1 MNYDITLIGNYTKDT
16 VVTPAET
23 KYVDGGGF
31 NYGAH
36 AAVALGAKTAAITRL
51 KNNDQHV
58 VENLTS
64 VGVDVFPT
72 YTNHST
78 HIELIYPGDDF
89 DERTLI
95 MPKSA
100 GSFTLDQFENID
112 SKIFLVNASIRD
124 EFRLET
130 LFDLKKK
137 GSLIGIDLQGFI
149 RTRDSKNVLI
159 NSLWEQKEEAL
170 GLTHYL
176 KADGVEAEF
185 LTGESDLVSAA
196 KILKSYG
203 PKEVIITHKDGV
215 LVYANNQIFEEPFKL
230 EKIIGRSGRGDT
242 CGASYV
248 YMRLTSGPGESTK
261 WAAAATSLK
270 MESDTPLKRT
280 KQEIEDKVNEYK

>member
-16 VVTPAET
+16 VVTPAAT

-215 LVYANNQIFEEPFKL
+215 LVYANNQIYEEPFKL

-280 KQEIEDKVNEYK
+280 KHEIEDKVNEYK

>member
-1 MNYDITLIGNYTKDT
+1 MTYDITLIGNYTKDT
-16 VVTPAET
+16 IVTTAET

-36 AAVALGAKTAAITRL
+36 AAIALGAKTAAITQL

-58 VENLTS
+58 VDNLTNI
-64 VGVDVFPT
+64 GVDVYPSFT
-72 YTNHST
+72 DEST
-78 HIELIYPGDDF
+78 HVELIYTGDDF
-89 DERTLI
+89 DDRTLI

-100 GSFTLDQFENID
+100 GSFTSEQFLNIE
-112 SKIFLVNASIRD
+112 SKIFLVNTSIRD
-124 EFRLET
+124 EFRLDT

-159 NSLWEQKEEAL
+159 NSPWEQKKEAL

-270 MESDTPLKRT
+270 MESDTPLKKS
-280 KQEIEDKVNEYK
+280 KQEIEDRVKEYK

>member
-149 RTRDSKNVLI
+149 RTKDSKNVLI
-159 NSLWEQKEEAL
+159 NSRWEQKEEAL

-280 KQEIEDKVNEYK
+280 RQETEDLVNEYK

>member
-1 MNYDITLIGNYTKDT
+1 MKYDITLIGNYTKDT

-72 YTNHST
+72 YTDQST

-100 GSFTLDQFENID
+100 GSFSPDQFENID
-112 SKIFLVNASIRD
+112 SKNFLVNASIRD

-130 LFDLKKK
+130 LFELKKK

-149 RTRDSKNVLI
+149 RTKNSKNVLI
-159 NSLWEQKEEAL
+159 NSPWEEKEEAL

-185 LTGESDLVSAA
+185 LTGESDIISAA
-196 KILKSYG
+196 KILNSYG

-215 LVYANNQIFEEPFKL
+215 LVYADNQIFEEPFKL

-248 YMRLTSGPGESTK
+248 YMRLTSDPGESTK

-280 KQEIEDKVNEYK
+280 KHEIEDRANEYK